1 MLSLSFGSW
10 APRVSRRAWIRGANV
25 HVPTARVR
33 DERKRRRG
41 QHNAPEA
48 LHVLKA
54 EDRMS
59 RHERRS
65 LMKPAIRVAGRN
77 QYNRKRRW
85 AEEGSAGLD
94 ARRNFGVHVSSN
106 LKSSAPQRRI
116 RSAALMGYVRT
127 YVRNTHAMQVVVQV
141 RREERFV
148 SFDQSKPNSV
158 MTAPRVVVASA
169 SASAQRS
176 PEEGVSDDGRTTAS
190 RFSWGERVASL
201 PAHPAMS
208 EGRSPTRGPPV
219 VVV

>member
-10 APRVSRRAWIRGANV
+10 APRVSRRAWIRGVGYRVTNV

-94 ARRNFGVHVSSN
+94 ARRYFGVHVSSN

-116 RSAALMGYVRT
+116 RSAALMGYVRAEHT
-127 YVRNTHAMQVVVQV
+127 CNAS
-141 RREERFV
+141 RR
-148 SFDQSKPNSV
+148 P
-158 MTAPRVVVASA
+158 
-169 SASAQRS
+169 S
-176 PEEGVSDDGRTTAS
+176 PSGRTV
-190 RFSWGERVASL
+190 RFF
-201 PAHPAMS
+201 
-208 EGRSPTRGPPV
+208 
-219 VVV
+219 

>member
-1 MLSLSFGSW
+1 
-10 APRVSRRAWIRGANV
+10 
-25 HVPTARVR
+25 
-33 DERKRRRG
+33 
-41 QHNAPEA
+41 
-48 LHVLKA
+48 
-54 EDRMS
+54 MS

-65 LMKPAIRVAGRN
+65 LVKPAIRVAGRN

-94 ARRNFGVHVSSN
+94 ARRYFGVHVSSN
-106 LKSSAPQRRI
+106 LKSSGAPQRLFPMVC
-116 RSAALMGYVRT
+116 SPHGVRT

-158 MTAPRVVVASA
+158 MTDRLQGASPERPRVVVASA

>member
-127 YVRNTHAMQVVVQV
+127 CGTHMQCKSSSKSVGKNG
-141 RREERFV
+141 
-148 SFDQSKPNSV
+148 SFLLISQN
-158 MTAPRVVVASA
+158 RI
-169 SASAQRS
+169 RS
-176 PEEGVSDDGRTTAS
+176 
-190 RFSWGERVASL
+190 
-201 PAHPAMS
+201 
-208 EGRSPTRGPPV
+208 
-219 VVV
+219 

>member
-48 LHVLKA
+48 LHVLKS

-94 ARRNFGVHVSSN
+94 ARRYFGVHVSSN
-106 LKSSAPQRRI
+106 LKSSGAPQRRI

-127 YVRNTHAMQVVVQV
+127 CGTHMQCKSSSKSVGKKG
-141 RREERFV
+141 
-148 SFDQSKPNSV
+148 SFLLIMHDHMISQN
-158 MTAPRVVVASA
+158 RI
-169 SASAQRS
+169 RS
-176 PEEGVSDDGRTTAS
+176 
-190 RFSWGERVASL
+190 
-201 PAHPAMS
+201 
-208 EGRSPTRGPPV
+208 
-219 VVV
+219 